1 MDSGEADVII
11 MKITSILI
19 WALSMLYEVL
29 VNENIPI
36 LHTLSNPNLS
46 TNRAKKP
53 WNIKISIY
61 YNNK

>member
-46 TNRAKKP
+46 TNRAKNP
-53 WNIKISIY
+53 GT
-61 YNNK
+61 